1 VSGGDREKS
10 MSTSPSRGDG
20 GPEKGATFLRF
31 DDHIGRRGLANR
43 QPFGIAAGRHGQV
56 SWNTS

>member
-1 VSGGDREKS
+1 

-20 GPEKGATFLRF
+20 GPEEGATFLRF